1 MKRIENQATR
11 ISGLKNLSTEAKLCF
26 GAASGCLI
34 LGMIGYAIN
43 ALTTIETTLS
53 AFLVISAFYFLLGAI
68 NLRKGQPAYAVRN
81 SENSGRNRT
90 ADFAEENRDD
100 ELVESAA

>member
-1 MKRIENQATR
+1 MKPKKNQATS
-11 ISGLKNLSTEAKLCF
+11 IAGLSNLSTEAKLCF

-43 ALTTIETTLS
+43 ALTTMETTLS
-53 AFLVISAFYFLLGAI
+53 AFLVISAFYFLLGMI

-81 SENSGRNRT
+81 SENSGRKSS
-90 ADFAEENRDD
+90 ADFVEDHGDD
-100 ELVESAA
+100 EFVESAA

>member
-1 MKRIENQATR
+1 MKSIKNQATSIAGFR
-11 ISGLKNLSTEAKLCF
+11 NLSTEAKLCF
-26 GAASGCLI
+26 GAAGGCLI

-43 ALTTIETTLS
+43 ALTTMETTLS
-53 AFLVISAFYFLLGAI
+53 AFLVIGAFYFLLGAI
-68 NLRKGQPAYAVRN
+68 NLRKDQPAYAIKN

-90 ADFAEENRDD
+90 ADFTEDNRDD